1 MLPQIPSVPSK
12 IANLPFPAILYK
24 LKLNQDVTTI
34 PTVGF
39 NVETL
44 TYKNV
49 KFNVWDVGGQDKIRP
64 LWRHYFSGTQGL
76 IFVIDSNDRN
86 RIDEAR
92 QELHRIILDREMKE
106 ALLLVFANK
115 QDIPGAMTPTEVT
128 EKLRLGQLKERVWY
142 VVPSCA
148 TTGEGLFE
156 GLVSVPMLLD
166 LRFGASNLDSTNIN
180 PRVGSRITSKL
191 SLRSSKQDRFLT
203 KLQRFPQ
210 HWQQSSFLLRRRLI
224 HPLSLQVEIVCELF
238 VPDSFSHAF

>member
-1 MLPQIPSVPSK
+1 MLQGAVCRRRTATMGGQISK
-12 IANLPFPAILYK
+12 MMGRIFGSKEMRLLMLGLDAAGKTSEPLNCHTPAFLRNPIITSSSMTDSCTLAAILYK

-39 NVETL
+39 NVETV

-76 IFVIDSNDRN
+76 IFVIDSNDRA

-115 QDIPGAMTPTEVT
+115 QDIPGAMTPQEVT
-128 EKLRLGQLKERVWY
+128 ERLRLAQLKERMWY

-156 GLVSVPMLLD
+156 GLVSVPWTTVDD
-166 LRFGASNLDSTNIN
+166 LRTVVQ
-180 PRVGSRITSKL
+180 PTS
-191 SLRSSKQDRFLT
+191 
-203 KLQRFPQ
+203 
-210 HWQQSSFLLRRRLI
+210 
-224 HPLSLQVEIVCELF
+224 C
-238 VPDSFSHAF
+238 